1 MVAGAGVAIALACL
15 AADYPVVPALW
26 LRAARRRGPDA
37 VRDLMQSEGLRL
49 DRLRDAAVVREEHE
63 DPDATALR
71 DEAELR
77 GLVLR
82 IMEGAS
88 RTP

>member
-1 MVAGAGVAIALACL
+1 MIAGAGVAIALACL
-15 AADYPVVPALW
+15 AVDYFVVPALR
-26 LRAARRRGPDA
+26 LRAARRRGSAA

-49 DRLRDAAVVREEHE
+49 DRLRNAAAVREEHG
-63 DPDATALR
+63 DSDAGALR

-77 GLVLR
+77 GLVLWM
-82 IMEGAS
+82 MEGVS